1 MLILTRQEATL
12 LESAPLPASASSNE
26 PVTADHAFGGSI
38 WPLSLDRFVQ
48 DEHFDGFALDAVEFH
63 GFLKRIH
70 ISGFHANRNLLSC
83 NCVLGWSLEVISQED
98 IAVRLEACLP
108 L

>member
-1 MLILTRQEATL
+1 MPSEDLSGRYPLTALSKTNILTVSRLT
-12 LESAPLPASASSNE
+12 PSNSM
-26 PVTADHAFGGSI
+26 T
-38 WPLSLDRFVQ
+38 
-48 DEHFDGFALDAVEFH
+48 FAVAVEFH